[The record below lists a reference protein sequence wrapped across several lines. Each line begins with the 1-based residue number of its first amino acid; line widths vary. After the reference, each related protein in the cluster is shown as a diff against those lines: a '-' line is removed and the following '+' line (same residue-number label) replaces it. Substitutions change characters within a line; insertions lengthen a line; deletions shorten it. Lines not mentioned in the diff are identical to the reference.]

1 MLEVRHLHVS
11 YGRAPVL
18 HDVSLTVEQGEIVVL
33 LGPNGAGKTTTL
45 RAISGMLAARAGSIG
60 FEGRRLNGLP
70 PNRVAELG
78 LLHVPEGRQL
88 FGDLS
93 VVDNLLMGA
102 YAPRARARRDDSL
115 ELCFTLFPVL
125 RERRRQTAARLS
137 GGEQQ
142 MLAAGR
148 ALMGRPKLLL
158 LDELSLGLA
167 PQLVA
172 TIFDV
177 IRKVNAEGVSV
188 LLVEQNVRHS
198 LRVAHRAYVL
208 EGGRIVRHGTAA
220 QLAADPMVQRSYLG
234 L

>member
-1 MLEVRHLHVS
+1 MLEVQHVDVS
-11 YGRAPVL
+11 YGRASVL
-18 HDVSLTVEQGEIVVL
+18 HDVSLSVERGEIVVL

-45 RAISGMLAARAGSIG
+45 RAISGMLAPRAGTID

-102 YAPRARARRDDSL
+102 YAPPARARRDESL
-115 ELCFTLFPVL
+115 EQCLTLFPVL
-125 RERRRQTAARLS
+125 RGRRRQTAASLS

-142 MLAAGR
+142 MVAVGR
-148 ALMGRPKLLL
+148 ALMARPRMLL
-158 LDELSLGLA
+158 LDEPSLGLA

-177 IRKVNAEGVSV
+177 ICKVNAEGVSV

-208 EGGRIVRHGTAA
+208 EGGRVVRHGTAA
-220 QLAADPMVQRSYLG
+220 QLAADPMVRRSYLG

>member
-1 MLEVRHLHVS
+1 MLEVQHLDVS

-18 HDVSLTVEQGEIVVL
+18 HDVSLTVERGEIVVL

-45 RAISGMLAARAGSIG
+45 RAISGMLAPRAGTIE
-60 FEGRRLNGLP
+60 FEGQRLNGLP

-102 YAPRARARRDDSL
+102 FAPRARTQRDESL
-115 ELCFTLFPVL
+115 EQCFTLFPVL
-125 RERRRQTAARLS
+125 RGRRRQTAASLS

-142 MLAAGR
+142 MLVVGR
-148 ALMGRPKLLL
+148 ALMARPRMLL
-158 LDELSLGLA
+158 LDEPSLGLA

-208 EGGRIVRHGTAA
+208 EGGRIVRQGTAA
-220 QLAADPMVQRSYLG
+220 QLAADPVVQRSYLG